1 MNEAAGPAVVIVQ
14 LSGADLT
21 FAIDVTVETIDTGAG
36 SGSATGNKY
45 TVLSRKKLIYFR
57 E

>member
-45 TVLSRKKLIYFR
+45 TVLSRKNIFTSA
-57 E
+57 